1 MDALTQTFS
10 ALADPTRR
18 AIIARL
24 AAGEATVGELA
35 TPFDI
40 SGPAISRHIKVLEE
54 ARLIERKVRA
64 RWRVC
69 SLRRERLAEA
79 ETWIGEMRAFWEAGF
94 DRLEALLEA
103 ENSGPKIGKDTP

>member
-1 MDALTQTFS
+1 MTCMDALSQTFS

-18 AIIARL
+18 AIVLRL

-35 TPFDI
+35 KPFDV
-40 SGPAISRHIKVLEE
+40 SGPAISRHLRVLEQ
-54 ARLIERKVRA
+54 AQLIERRVDA

-69 SLRRERLAEA
+69 TLRRDRLAEA
-79 ETWIGEMRAFWEAGF
+79 ERWINDTRLFWERGF

-103 ENSGPKIGKDTP
+103 QDPSKPKG

>member
-1 MDALTQTFS
+1 MIGMDALSQTFS

-18 AIIARL
+18 AIVLRL

-35 TPFDI
+35 KPFDI
-40 SGPAISRHIKVLEE
+40 SGPAISRHLRVLEQAE
-54 ARLIERKVRA
+54 LIERRVDA

-69 SLRRERLAEA
+69 SLRRDRLADA
-79 ETWIGEMRAFWEAGF
+79 ERWIADTQLFWERGF

-103 ENSGPKIGKDTP
+103 QDPSKPKG